1 MLIVLNLGLLS
12 ALPPRERSQV
22 PSLPGVSNRVD
33 QTVSAFRPLCWC
45 NSRSI
50 MKGIYTFEEDLYNN
64 NLIFLTLE
72 YVKTKG
78 ATDNW
83 LSCFGVVVSDF
94 SDVLA

>member
-1 MLIVLNLGLLS
+1 MVIVLNLGLLS

-33 QTVSAFRPLCWC
+33 QTVSAFRPLCC
-45 NSRSI
+45 YSRSI
-50 MKGIYTFEEDLYNN
+50 MKGIYTFEEDLCNN

-78 ATDNW
+78 ATDKW